1 MITEK
6 NTPPVAHAGGDQ
18 TITLPCTIYMNGSQS
33 SDDLGIVK
41 WEWERDGTSLAIGT
55 IVGHSDQE
63 PILMVNSIAVDSLF
77 FFVNAYK

>member
-18 TITLPCTIYMNGSQS
+18 TITLPTNTIYMNGSQS
-33 SDDLGIVK
+33 SDDLGINR

-55 IVGHSDQE
+55 IVGHSDKE
-63 PILMVNSIAVDSLF
+63 PVLVVNS
-77 FFVNAYK
+77 K